1 MAQQMSIS
9 SQSEFF
15 SEAKKHPDRFYI
27 VHYSCQNL
35 NDGNEG
41 LSPRVTSIAVVF
53 FANDQTVS
61 FSTHSI
67 AEEIGITCADVAT
80 RYDEVEKRLLESFY
94 TFVRD
99 RRDKYWVHWNTRNIA
114 YGFEH
119 IEHRFRTLTRTE
131 APVIPVEQRINLN
144 DMLADRYG
152 TGYANHPKMPD
163 LVSLNAGLPRL
174 FLTGAEEV
182 QAFARGEFI
191 RMHQST
197 LSKVGFFRQVMQ
209 KVFEGRLK
217 TSRWGFL
224 NFVDKLFD
232 SRTARAVG
240 LATSLLTLVGFA
252 YGVVSYGVALL
263 PSALAR

>member
-99 RRDKYWVHWNTRNIA
+99 RRDKYWSTGTRGIL
-114 YGFEH
+114 
-119 IEHRFRTLTRTE
+119 LTGSSISSTVFVRSR
-131 APVIPVEQRINLN
+131 VR
-144 DMLADRYG
+144 
-152 TGYANHPKMPD
+152 K
-163 LVSLNAGLPRL
+163 PRL
-174 FLTGAEEV
+174 FQSNRELT
-182 QAFARGEFI
+182 
-191 RMHQST
+191 
-197 LSKVGFFRQVMQ
+197 
-209 KVFEGRLK
+209 
-217 TSRWGFL
+217 
-224 NFVDKLFD
+224 
-232 SRTARAVG
+232 
-240 LATSLLTLVGFA
+240 
-252 YGVVSYGVALL
+252 
-263 PSALAR
+263 